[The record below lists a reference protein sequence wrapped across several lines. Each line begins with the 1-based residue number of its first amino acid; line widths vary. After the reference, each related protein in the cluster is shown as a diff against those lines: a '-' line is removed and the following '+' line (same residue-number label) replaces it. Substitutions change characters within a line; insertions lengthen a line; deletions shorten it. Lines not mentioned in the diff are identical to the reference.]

1 MPGVSTTDDGFLLEI
16 LLVALLILV
25 NGFFAGAEIAVLSA
39 RRGRIQALGTQDP
52 RAAALLRLKA
62 DPDRFLATVQIGV
75 TVVGTLASA
84 VGGVAAI
91 ERLEPWFASI
101 PWPWARQLAE
111 PLAVLSVVITIAY
124 LSLVVGE
131 LMPKSLAVRHAEAI
145 ALRVAR
151 PIELMSRVGRPAVA
165 VLTASSGLLLRL
177 LGRRT
182 SEKPRAGFHT
192 LDDLRAIVA
201 EAEEQGVLKS
211 DLVSGAIEFHDQDVR
226 EILTPRSRVD
236 GLPVDAGLE
245 EALRRVRESGHSRF
259 PVYKGSMDDIF
270 GFVYARDVYEAEHA
284 GKGLDLSHVTRP
296 VLIVPASKKASAL
309 LAEMRAHRAHM
320 AVVVDEHGT
329 TAGLVTLE
337 DLLEVI
343 VGEIED
349 EHGEP
354 VARVRREVDG
364 SLDVDGSL
372 PVRELNAEWGLEL
385 PESSD
390 YVTVAGLILG
400 RLGAVP
406 RGGER
411 LEVAGRVVTVKA
423 MEGHRVARV
432 SVGPPGPP
440 AATARTS

>member
-1 MPGVSTTDDGFLLEI
+1 VSATDDGFLLEI
-16 LLVALLILV
+16 LLVVQLILL

-39 RRGRIQALGTQDP
+39 RRGRIQALGTRDP
-52 RAAALLRLKA
+52 RVAALLRLKA

-111 PLAVLSVVITIAY
+111 PLAVGSVVITIAY

-131 LMPKSLAVRHAEAI
+131 LLPKSLAVRHAEAI

-165 VLTASSGLLLRL
+165 VLTVSSGFLLRL

-182 SEKPRAGFHT
+182 SEGPRGGFHT

-201 EAEEQGVLKS
+201 EAEEQGLLKG
-211 DLVSGAIEFHDQDVR
+211 DLLSGAIEFHDQDVR
-226 EILTPRSRVD
+226 QILTPRSRVD

-259 PVYKGSMDDIF
+259 PVYEGSLDDVV
-270 GFVYARDVYEAEHA
+270 GFVYARDVYEAERA
-284 GKGLDLSHVTRP
+284 GKGLDLRHLTRP
-296 VLIVPASKKASAL
+296 VLVVPASKKASTL
-309 LAEMRAHRAHM
+309 LAEMRAARAHV

-354 VARVRREVDG
+354 AARVRQEADG
-364 SLDVDGSL
+364 TLDVDGSL
-372 PVRELNAEWGLEL
+372 PVRELNAEWGLDL

-390 YVTVAGLILG
+390 YVTVAGLVLG

-411 LEVAGRVVTVKA
+411 LEVAGRPMTVKA

-432 SVGPPGPP
+432 AIGPPQSP
-440 AATARTS
+440 AATTPTS

>member
-1 MPGVSTTDDGFLLEI
+1 VSGPDDGFLIEI
-16 LLVALLILV
+16 LLIALLILV

-39 RRGRIQALGTQDP
+39 RRGHVQALAVRDR

-62 DPDRFLATVQIGV
+62 DADRFLATVQIGV

-111 PLAVLSVVITIAY
+111 PLAVGSVVIAIAY

-131 LMPKSLAVRHAEAI
+131 LLPKSLAVRHAEAI

-151 PIELMSRVGRPAVA
+151 PIEMMSRALRPMVA
-165 VLTASSGLLLRL
+165 ILTASSGLFLRII
-177 LGRRT
+177 GRRDDQQR
-182 SEKPRAGFHT
+182 SGFVT
-192 LDDLRAIVA
+192 LDDLRAIAA
-201 EAEEQGVLKS
+201 EAEEQGLLKS
-211 DLVSGAIEFHDQDVR
+211 DVVSGAIEFHDQDVR
-226 EILTPRSRVD
+226 EILTPRGRVD
-236 GLPVDAGLE
+236 GIPMEASLE

-259 PVYKGSMDDIF
+259 PVYQGSLDDIQ
-270 GFVYARDVYEAEHA
+270 GFVYARDLFEAEHA
-284 GKGLDLSHVTRP
+284 GRGLDLRLVKRP
-296 VLIVPASKKASAL
+296 VLLVPASKKASAL
-309 LAEMRAHRAHM
+309 LTEMRAQRSHL

-354 VARVRREVDG
+354 APRVQRESDG
-364 SLDVDGSL
+364 TLDVDGAL
-372 PVRELNAEWGLEL
+372 PVRELNVEWGLDL
-385 PESSD
+385 PESSA
-390 YVTVAGLILG
+390 YVTVAGLILD

-411 LEVAGRVVTVKA
+411 LEVAGRTLTVRA
-423 MEGHRVARV
+423 MEGYRVDRV
-432 SVGPPGPP
+432 SIGPAKP
-440 AATARTS
+440 AADATQAS